1 MKKVLILVAL
11 SCVFVIQ
18 SCKYST
24 EWQTVAAGESF
35 ALSLPP
41 WLEKV
46 DNLKPDAQMQY
57 SSQYRNFYIIGETLA
72 ASKPAAAV
80 VTENVE
86 RLKQSM
92 TKPVVTDST
101 TITVDGLTGSRVEVY
116 GKMSDEAVYFTE
128 VLLEGK
134 GKLYHYS
141 IWTRSEKRKLDYK
154 NDINKIVTSF
164 KVL

>member
-1 MKKVLILVAL
+1 MKKVLTLIAL
-11 SCVFVIQ
+11 CCALFIQ

-24 EWQTVAAGESF
+24 EWQTATAGENF

-46 DNLKPDAQMQY
+46 DNLKPDAQLQY
-57 SSQYRNFYIIGETLA
+57 SSQYRNFYVIGETLNA
-72 ASKPAAAV
+72 NKPAAAIV
-80 VTENVE
+80 SENID
-86 RLKQSM
+86 RLKLSM

-101 TITVDGLTGSRVEVY
+101 SITVGGLTGSRVEVY
-116 GKMSDEAVYFTE
+116 GKMNDEAIYFTE

-141 IWTRSEKRKLDYK
+141 IWTRNEKRKLDYK

>member
-1 MKKVLILVAL
+1 MKKVLTLIAL
-11 SCVFVIQ
+11 CSALLIQ

-24 EWQTVAAGESF
+24 EWQTATAGENF

-46 DNLKPDAQMQY
+46 DNLKPDAQLQY
-57 SSQYRNFYIIGETLA
+57 SSQYRNFYVIGETLN
-72 ASKPAAAV
+72 ASKPAAAIV
-80 VTENVE
+80 SENID
-86 RLKQSM
+86 RLKLSM

-101 TITVDGLTGSRVEVY
+101 SITAGGLTGSRVEVY
-116 GKMSDEAVYFTE
+116 GKMNDEAIYFTE

-141 IWTRSEKRKLDYK
+141 IWTRNEKRKLDYK

>member
-1 MKKVLILVAL
+1 MKKVLTLIAL
-11 SCVFVIQ
+11 CCALFIQ
-18 SCKYST
+18 SCEYGT
-24 EWQTVAAGESF
+24 EWQTVTAGENF

-46 DNLKPDAQMQY
+46 DNLKPDAQLQY
-57 SSQYRNFYIIGETLA
+57 SSQYRNFYVIGETLNA
-72 ASKPAAAV
+72 NKPAAAIV
-80 VTENVE
+80 SENID
-86 RLKQSM
+86 RLKLSM

-101 TITVDGLTGSRVEVY
+101 SITAGGLTGSRVEVY
-116 GKMSDEAVYFTE
+116 GKMNDEAIYFTE

-141 IWTRSEKRKLDYK
+141 IWTRNEKRKLDYK

-164 KVL
+164 MVL